1 MGYVVLVDLFEILF
15 DGLGLDVLISASI
28 SVHYIHNVSTDNRVH
43 PLWINCE
50 IIIDIVIL

>member
-43 PLWINCE
+43 PLWIN
-50 IIIDIVIL
+50 